1 MRTSSRYLQETPV
14 RSRRGPVPATSVRS
28 QPRSG
33 PSPPARS
40 GAVDGL
46 TRADG
51 AVRLEGMLALR
62 TSPAGYPMAPS
73 VEEWAALSP
82 AERVAVTDSLPGE
95 VTYDEM
101 AMPEGERHFEAKIRA
116 LDALRGYFRRHRR
129 RIYLAAE
136 MPTYYPA
143 EPRFA
148 PDLFAVLDA
157 SDQVRDKWVV
167 SAEGKGLDW
176 VLEVHVGGDRK
187 KDAERNVARYARLG
201 IPEYFLYDRERNRL
215 AAYRLPA
222 PDARVYTPI
231 VPNHGLYESQVLG
244 LEVRVAEDRLQF
256 YWGTALVLESAD
268 LIAQLQEM
276 YDQVQRRAEETEQL
290 REAER
295 QRAEAERARAE
306 AAEQRAEAE
315 RARAEAAE
323 QALARLREE
332 LARRSR

>member
-1 MRTSSRYLQETPV
+1 
-14 RSRRGPVPATSVRS
+14 
-28 QPRSG
+28 
-33 PSPPARS
+33 
-40 GAVDGL
+40 
-46 TRADG
+46 
-51 AVRLEGMLALR
+51 MLALR

-73 VEEWAALSP
+73 VEEWAALSL
-82 AERVAVTDSLPGE
+82 AERAAVTAALPGE

-215 AAYRLPA
+215 AAYRLSA
-222 PDARVYTPI
+222 PDARVYAPI

-256 YWGTALVLESAD
+256 YWGTALVLESGD

-276 YDQVQRRAEETEQL
+276 YDQVQRRAE
-290 REAER
+290 AEH
-295 QRAEAERARAE
+295 QRAEAERERAEAEHQRAEAERERAE
-306 AAEQRAEAE
+306 AAEQE
-315 RARAEAAE
+315 
-323 QALARLREE
+323 LARLREE